1 MFPSLTNIVLTAFI
15 ACLPVRCYQLQ
26 PLLRHALYP
35 VSQISRVRFLS
46 ITHFVRFRAWIV
58 IGELWLRLLVLHTS
72 DVIPCFQCFQRGFVI
87 LCEDYATLTSSRC
100 YLATGANDENRTRI
114 ASLEGWSSTIEPHP
128 HLAARAGL
136 EPATYRLTADCTT
149 IALTGHYF
157 GACIMHRINS

>member
-1 MFPSLTNIVLTAFI
+1 MFPSLTNIVLMAFI
-15 ACLPVRCYQLQ
+15 ACLPVCCYQLQ

-72 DVIPCFQCFQRGFVI
+72 DVIPCFQCFRRGFVI

-100 YLATGANDENRTRI
+100 YLAPGANDENRTRI

-128 HLAARAGL
+128 HFGGPCWTRTSNLSVNS
-136 EPATYRLTADCTT
+136 RL
-149 IALTGHYF
+149 HYHCANGPLF
-157 GACIMHRINS
+157 RRLYYASH